1 MSRIRWVSF
10 FLVAF
15 AFSIPVVW
23 GQNQPRSVSVT
34 GRAEKEL
41 EPDHYQIGLF
51 VVANGKT
58 MSIASEDYRKKTE
71 NLRTVFNEM
80 DFPEVKI
87 VSQGKSIIDT
97 PFSSDSPFF
106 EINDV
111 QIMMAEDGG
120 PNPEDEKFH
129 IVEPINL
136 QWQVSPQRKFAELE
150 TGINGLLD
158 RVKAEKL
165 SFGPN
170 NPYVQNSNLVV
181 GRHYNL
187 AQEEKSLRSAAFADA
202 KAQAEEL
209 AVISGAKLGRVLE
222 IQVTS
227 PITRGDLDPNTPYTF
242 LPTGTSQTSAGENG
256 LDCALGQKIKL
267 KSVLRVSFELE

>member
-97 PFSSDSPFF
+97 PFSSDIPFF

-129 IVEPINL
+129 IVERINL
-136 QWQVSPQRKFAELE
+136 QWQVSPQRKFADLE

-170 NPYVQNSNLVV
+170 NPYAQNSNLVV

-187 AQEEKSLRSAAFADA
+187 AQEEKSLRAAAFADA
-202 KAQAEEL
+202 KSQAEEL
-209 AVISGAKLGRVLE
+209 AALAGAKVGKVLE
-222 IQVTS
+222 IKVGPES
-227 PITRGDLDPNTPYTF
+227 SEMY
-242 LPTGTSQTSAGENG
+242 SAGDDPFYRPGDKELN
-256 LDCALGQKIKL
+256 CRLGQKIQL
-267 KSVLRVSFELE
+267 KSKLVVRFELE